1 MSLQQLKNGLVVR
14 IENIEEHLVSQDELQ
29 NMANELTAKLSEIN
43 SLIQNSPTIT
53 IPGTDGSY
61 TPPADPVQTT
71 DPTPPVA
78 ETPAQ
83 PDAPVDTTATPV
95 DQSQQVPVADP
106 NQQVPAVADP
116 TAMPTVDQNQ
126 VQTDQ
131 SAGMNLS

>member
-1 MSLQQLKNGLVVR
+1 MSLQQLKDGRVIR
-14 IENIEEHLVSQDELQ
+14 IEHVEEHLVSQEDLQ
-29 NMANELTAKLSEIN
+29 AMVNQLTAKLSNVN

-71 DPTPPVA
+71 DPTPPVN

-106 NQQVPAVADP
+106 NQQVPAVAD
-116 TAMPTVDQNQ
+116 TTVVAADPNQ
-126 VQTDQ
+126 VQPDQ
-131 SAGMNLS
+131 NVGLILS